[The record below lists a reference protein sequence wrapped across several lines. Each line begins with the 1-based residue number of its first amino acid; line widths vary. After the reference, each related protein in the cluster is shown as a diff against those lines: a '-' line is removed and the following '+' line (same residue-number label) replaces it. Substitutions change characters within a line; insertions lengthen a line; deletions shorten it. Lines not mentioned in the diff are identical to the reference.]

1 MKHGA
6 PSIPIAL
13 VTIISEMMKN
23 IDIPMGILYLISDL
37 RRSEGWNLTGSAL
50 HSETQ
55 QDEKSISF
63 LLL

>member
-1 MKHGA
+1 M
-6 PSIPIAL
+6 
-13 VTIISEMMKN
+13 
-23 IDIPMGILYLISDL
+23 DILMGMLYLIYDL
-37 RRSEGWNLTGSAL
+37 QESEGWNLTGSAL